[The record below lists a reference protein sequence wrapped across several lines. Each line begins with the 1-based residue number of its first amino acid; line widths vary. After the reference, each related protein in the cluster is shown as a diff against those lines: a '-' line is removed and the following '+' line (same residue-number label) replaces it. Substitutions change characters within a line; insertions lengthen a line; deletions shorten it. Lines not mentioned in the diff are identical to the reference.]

1 MVNWVKQAEDNTED
15 IRKEL
20 IEETNKKPTERE
32 ELERVHGQVWD
43 TKQLQEDFE
52 VRGFLAPFV
61 TVRRRAD
68 GKEGSLMF
76 QHKPRYYFDFT
87 EASGK

>member
-32 ELERVHGQVWD
+32 ELELFDMLRREGITEYMLFAAV
-43 TKQLQEDFE
+43 ED
-52 VRGFLAPFV
+52 RTGM
-61 TVRRRAD
+61 TY
-68 GKEGSLMF
+68 
-76 QHKPRYYFDFT
+76 HKIIDKYFGRYYINHF
-87 EASGK
+87 